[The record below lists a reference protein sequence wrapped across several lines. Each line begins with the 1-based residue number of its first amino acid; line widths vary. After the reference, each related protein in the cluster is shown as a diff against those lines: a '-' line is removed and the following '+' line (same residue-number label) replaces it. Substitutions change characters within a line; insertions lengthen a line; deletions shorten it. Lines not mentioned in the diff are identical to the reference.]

1 MRSFPVVAREGWLVI
16 LVSGA
21 ASIGAARMGWE
32 VVAVVFGV
40 VTVVAI
46 LLFRDPPRAVPAQ
59 PLAVVAPVDGRVI
72 LIEPTDRGPLEGE
85 ALRITVRVNHAG
97 AYSVRSPTEGKV
109 LNLRDNVRAGSRLT
123 GRSGLWVRTDED
135 DDVLLIMRGFSRL
148 AMPATFVGFGERLGQ
163 GQRFAFIRLAT
174 HADIYVDLASRV
186 AVKPGDH
193 VLSGS
198 SVLAYL
204 VHQ

>member
-1 MRSFPVVAREGWLVI
+1 MAREGWPVI
-16 LVSGA
+16 LVSVA
-21 ASIGAARMGWE
+21 ATVGSVRLGWE
-32 VVAVVFGV
+32 IAAFAFGALTVA
-40 VTVVAI
+40 AI

-59 PLAVVAPVDGRVI
+59 PLAVVAPVDGRVV

-85 ALRITVRVNHAG
+85 ALRITLRINPAG

-123 GRSGLWVRTDED
+123 GRNGLWVRTDED

-148 AMPATFVGFGERLGQ
+148 AMPAAFVGYGERLGQ

-174 HADIYVDLASRV
+174 HADVYVDLASRV
-186 AVKPGDH
+186 AVKPGER